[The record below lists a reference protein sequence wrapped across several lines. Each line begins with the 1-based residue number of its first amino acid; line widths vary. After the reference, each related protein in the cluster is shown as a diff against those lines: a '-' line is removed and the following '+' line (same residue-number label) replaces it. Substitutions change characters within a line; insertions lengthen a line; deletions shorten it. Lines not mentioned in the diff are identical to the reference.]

1 MVEATVRSCQSISV
15 LINTE
20 MGERA
25 AAEASLHTCHL
36 RFHQS
41 DGICYLLQIVIPNV
55 YFHVAMAYA
64 ILRANGVDLGKRD
77 FIGPVNSFD
86 A

>member
-1 MVEATVRSCQSISV
+1 MSWVPGKLT
-15 LINTE
+15 
-20 MGERA
+20 GE
-25 AAEASLHTCHL
+25 T
-36 RFHQS
+36 
-41 DGICYLLQIVIPNV
+41 YLLQIVIPNI

-77 FIGPVNSFD
+77 FIGPVDAFD